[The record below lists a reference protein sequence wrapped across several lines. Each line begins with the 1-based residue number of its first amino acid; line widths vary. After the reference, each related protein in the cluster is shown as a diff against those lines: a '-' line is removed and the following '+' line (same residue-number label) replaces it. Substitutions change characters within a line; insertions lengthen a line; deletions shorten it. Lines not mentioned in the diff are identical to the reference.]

1 MPKRKTLLLIVLFV
15 IGVMAIA
22 AAGIWML
29 RPEPTVGQA
38 GAGAPEGKRWQAV
51 APGRVEPAS
60 GEIRITAPVVG
71 QVEQVLVKAK
81 DTVFAGEPLVRLDD
95 DELRARLAG
104 AEAQVALRK
113 RVRNDQKV
121 SGKAAS
127 RRRAEDAVADAE
139 KAVFDAQAAVD
150 RAAIRKRTTSGRDSR
165 DLDAARTELQKAND
179 RLVQRKAEL
188 RDAEDDAPLPTAV
201 EGQLT
206 VARAEL
212 RTAQAALDK
221 LTVRAPIAG
230 TVLQVD
236 IKPGETAG
244 PSSSQPLLLLGD
256 VSKLRVRAELDERD
270 FREIKIGQSV
280 SLRVGAF
287 PGQEFVGR
295 VAAIAPRVQQARS
308 DLRGQRNLTDVD
320 AVEVLIDLTESGPL
334 AVGMK
339 ADVYFVP

>member
-1 MPKRKTLLLIVLFV
+1 MPSRKTVILIVLGV
-15 IGVMAIA
+15 IGLAAIA
-22 AAGIWML
+22 AAGIWSL
-29 RPEPTVGQA
+29 QPEPTTRQT
-38 GAGAPEGKRWQAV
+38 GAVAPEGKRWQAV

-60 GEIRITAPVVG
+60 GEIRIAAPAVG

-95 DELRARLAG
+95 DELRARLAS

-113 RVRNDQKV
+113 RARNDQKV

-139 KAVFDAQAAVD
+139 QAVFDAQAALD
-150 RAAIRKRTTSGRDSR
+150 RAAIRKRTTSGSDGR
-165 DLDAARTELQKAND
+165 DLDAARRALQNARDQLD
-179 RLVQRKAEL
+179 RRRAEL
-188 RDAEDDAPLPTAV
+188 RDVEDDAPLPTGV

-206 VARAEL
+206 VARADL

-221 LTVRAPIAG
+221 LTIRAPIAG

-236 IKPGETAG
+236 IKPGETAA

-280 SLRVGAF
+280 SLRAGAF
-287 PGQEFVGR
+287 PGAEFAGR
-295 VAAIAPRVQQARS
+295 VAAIAPLVQQSR
-308 DLRGQRNLTDVD
+308 DLRGQRNFTDVD
-320 AVEVLIDLTESGPL
+320 AVEVLIDLPEPGPL